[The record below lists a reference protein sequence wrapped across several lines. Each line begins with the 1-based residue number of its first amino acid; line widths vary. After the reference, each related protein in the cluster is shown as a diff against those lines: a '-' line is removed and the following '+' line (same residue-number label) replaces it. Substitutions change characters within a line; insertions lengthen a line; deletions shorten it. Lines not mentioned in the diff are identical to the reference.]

1 MFAVSGLAGCAIGFV
16 LHAPMEAFLMAWAFG
31 RVARWGVAETARF
44 QAMYDQQQQ
53 MKAEQQLQ

>member
-1 MFAVSGLAGCAIGFV
+1 V
-16 LHAPMEAFLMAWAFG
+16 HMA
-31 RVARWGVAETARF
+31 EINF